1 MAKAEM
7 KTKKIDDDQ
16 LDNVTGG
23 TSKDGDVSIPAARRC
38 RCGVGMLL
46 FKSGDEQF
54 WKCPKC
60 QTKININI
68 NQAQA

>member
-1 MAKAEM
+1 MAIEEM

-23 TSKDGDVSIPAARRC
+23 TSMDGDVSLPAARRC
-38 RCGVGMLL
+38 RSCRVGMNL
-46 FKSGDEQF
+46 FKTKEKQF

-60 QTKININI
+60 GNEIEITSV
-68 NQAQA
+68 

>member
-1 MAKAEM
+1 MAREEI

-16 LDNVTGG
+16 LDSVTGG

-38 RCGVGMLL
+38 RLCRVGMTL
-46 FKSGDEQF
+46 FTTKEKQF

-60 QTKININI
+60 GNEIEITSV
-68 NQAQA
+68 